1 MPLYT
6 ICSQEGTL
14 SSDAKSAL
22 AAEITEFHCA
32 LTGLDKVFVKIIFN
46 SFPRGDGFVGG
57 AAAAAA
63 TLTVLIRTGRSAE
76 YKAAMATELWAILQ
90 RATGASDTAM
100 VVGIQEVP
108 PSQAMEMGKIMPEV
122 AATNKS

>member
-6 ICSQEGTL
+6 ISTQEGML
-14 SSDAKSAL
+14 SSDAKTAL

-32 LTGLDKVFVKIIFN
+32 LSGVDKAFVKIIFN
-46 SFPRGDGFVGG
+46 NFPHGDGFVGG
-57 AAAAAA
+57 AVASA
-63 TLTVLIRTGRSAE
+63 TSLTVLIRTGRSPE
-76 YKAAMATELWAILQ
+76 YKAAMATRLWTMLQ
-90 RATGASDTAM
+90 RATGAPDAAM

-122 AATNKS
+122 AANSNS